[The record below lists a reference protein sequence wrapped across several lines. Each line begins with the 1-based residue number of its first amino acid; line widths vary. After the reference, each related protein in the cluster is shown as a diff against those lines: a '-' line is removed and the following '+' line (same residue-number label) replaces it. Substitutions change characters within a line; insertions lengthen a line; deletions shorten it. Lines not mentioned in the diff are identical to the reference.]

1 MIPNTNLGLSSGNIS
16 FPLLSVLNFENL
28 YFVLAFLLQLEYNGM
43 SEEGLIGYK
52 PGGYRSAFP
61 ITDSVICLKHKYN
74 AAQMLSASFR
84 ESNLCAL
91 TRNGELHLL
100 RINCSY
106 HCLILNS
113 HLQCVILIT
122 FNIFLINR
130 M

>member
-1 MIPNTNLGLSSGNIS
+1 
-16 FPLLSVLNFENL
+16 
-28 YFVLAFLLQLEYNGM
+28 M
-43 SEEGLIGYK
+43 SEEGLIDYK

-61 ITDSVICLKHKYN
+61 ITDSVISPKHKYN

-106 HCLILNS
+106 HCPFGNFEFS
-113 HLQCVILIT
+113 SSMCNFGLIT
-122 FNIFLINR
+122 FNLFLINR
-130 M
+130 I